1 MLPFSRG
8 GLFFLNDD
16 VPLGLLFGLLIVLL
30 FFSAFF
36 SGTET
41 ALMRLNRFRLRSRA
55 RSGDRAARL
64 AETMLQRP
72 DRLIGLI
79 LLGQNVVNLAAAALT
94 TLIALRLGGE
104 SAIWVGTAILTLV
117 ILIFAEAVPK
127 TFAAYNPSLVA
138 LPASLIYYPM
148 LKVAYPLIWL
158 INLAA
163 NSILRLLGQG
173 PNKASSSSLNT
184 DELRTLLRE
193 GGAVPERHQ
202 NMLLS
207 VLDLGETTVD
217 DVMVPRQEILG
228 IDLDEPWKETLL
240 LIKNSQ
246 HTCLPVFQDD
256 VDNIKGLVRISNIL
270 EELSR
275 GTLDEPRLLENLE
288 EPYFVPEGTPLN
300 KQLFNFQNLKNRF
313 AFVVDEYGDVQ
324 GLITT
329 EDIVREI
336 VGEFG
341 ADPGPTD
348 VEITKDSERSY
359 VVDASANVRQL
370 NRLMSWNFPT
380 DGPKTLNGLIVEQL
394 ETIPNSGT
402 GVTVADYPIE
412 ILSTTEHSI
421 KKVRV
426 FPPSPRTEPEL
437 RLAEG

>member
-1 MLPFSRG
+1 MPPFLRG

-16 VPLGLLFGLLIVLL
+16 VPLGLLLGLLIVLL

-55 RSGDRAARL
+55 RSGHRAARL

-79 LLGQNVVNLAAAALT
+79 LLGNNTVNLAAAALT
-94 TLIALRLGGE
+94 TVIALRLGGE
-104 SAIWVGTAILTLV
+104 NAIWAGTAILTLV

-127 TFAAYNPSLVA
+127 TFAAYNPSRVA
-138 LPASLIYYPM
+138 LPAALIYYPM
-148 LKVAYPLIWL
+148 LKIAYPLIWL

-163 NSILRLLGQG
+163 NSILRLLGQN
-173 PNKASSSSLNT
+173 PSKASSSSLST

-193 GGAVPERHQ
+193 GGTVPERHQ

-246 HTCLPVFQDD
+246 HTCLPVFRDD
-256 VDNIKGLVRISNIL
+256 IDNIKGFIRIRNIL
-270 EELSR
+270 EKHNKDA
-275 GTLDEPRLLENLE
+275 LDEPRLLENLE

-313 AFVVDEYGDVQ
+313 AFVVDEYGDIQ

-412 ILSTTEHSI
+412 ILSTTEHGI

>member
-1 MLPFSRG
+1 MPPFLRG

-16 VPLGLLFGLLIVLL
+16 VPLGLLLGLLIVLL

-55 RSGDRAARL
+55 RSGHRAARL

-79 LLGQNVVNLAAAALT
+79 LLGNNTVNLAAAALT
-94 TLIALRLGGE
+94 TVIALRLGGE
-104 SAIWVGTAILTLV
+104 NAIWAGTAILTLV

-127 TFAAYNPSLVA
+127 TFAAYNPSRVA
-138 LPASLIYYPM
+138 LPAALIYYPM
-148 LKVAYPLIWL
+148 LKIAYPLIWL

-163 NSILRLLGQG
+163 NSLLRLLGQN
-173 PNKASSSSLNT
+173 PSKASSSSLST

-193 GGAVPERHQ
+193 GGTVPERHQ

-246 HTCLPVFQDD
+246 HTRLPVFRDD
-256 VDNIKGLVRISNIL
+256 IDNIKGFIRIRNIL
-270 EELSR
+270 EELSKS
-275 GTLDEPRLLENLE
+275 TLDEPRLLENLE

-313 AFVVDEYGDVQ
+313 AFVVDEYGDIQ

>member
-1 MLPFSRG
+1 
-8 GLFFLNDD
+8 LNDD
-16 VPLGLLFGLLIVLL
+16 APLGLLLGLLIVLL

-55 RSGDRAARL
+55 RSGHRAARL

-79 LLGQNVVNLAAAALT
+79 LLGNNTVNLAAAALT

-138 LPASLIYYPM
+138 LPAALIYYPM

-163 NSILRLLGQG
+163 NSILRLLGQDTS
-173 PNKASSSSLNT
+173 KVSSSSLST

-193 GGAVPERHQ
+193 GGTVPERHQ

-256 VDNIKGLVRISNIL
+256 VDNIKGFVRIRNIL
-270 EELSR
+270 EELSK

-300 KQLFNFQNLKNRF
+300 KQLFSFQNLKNKF

-412 ILSTTEHSI
+412 ILSTTEHGI

>member
-412 ILSTTEHSI
+412 ILSTTEHGI

-426 FPPSPRTEPEL
+426 FPPSPQTESEL
-437 RLAEG
+437 QLAGG

>member
-1 MLPFSRG
+1 MLPFLRG

-16 VPLGLLFGLLIVLL
+16 VPLGLLLGLLIVLL

-55 RSGDRAARL
+55 RSGHRAARL

-79 LLGQNVVNLAAAALT
+79 LLGNNTVNLAAAALT
-94 TLIALRLGGE
+94 TVIAIRLGGE
-104 SAIWVGTAILTLV
+104 NAIWAGTAILTLV

-127 TFAAYNPSLVA
+127 TFAAYNPSRVA
-138 LPASLIYYPM
+138 LPAALIYYPM
-148 LKVAYPLIWL
+148 LKIAYPLIWL

-163 NSILRLLGQG
+163 NSILRLLGQN
-173 PNKASSSSLNT
+173 PSKASSSSLST

-193 GGAVPERHQ
+193 GGTVPERHQ

-246 HTCLPVFQDD
+246 HTRLPVFRDD
-256 VDNIKGLVRISNIL
+256 IDNIKGFIRIRNIL
-270 EELSR
+270 EELNKDA
-275 GTLDEPRLLENLE
+275 LDEPRLLENLE

-313 AFVVDEYGDVQ
+313 AFVVDEYGDIQ

>member
-1 MLPFSRG
+1 M
-8 GLFFLNDD
+8 NDD

-138 LPASLIYYPM
+138 LPASLVYYPM

-163 NSILRLLGQG
+163 NSILRLLGQN
-173 PNKASSSSLNT
+173 PSKASSSSLRT
-184 DELRTLLRE
+184 EELRTLLRE

-412 ILSTTEHSI
+412 ILSTTEHGI

-426 FPPSPRTEPEL
+426 FPPSPQTESEL
-437 RLAEG
+437 QLA

>member
-1 MLPFSRG
+1 M
-8 GLFFLNDD
+8 NDD
-16 VPLGLLFGLLIVLL
+16 APLGLLLGLLIVLL

-55 RSGDRAARL
+55 RSGHRAARL

-79 LLGQNVVNLAAAALT
+79 LLGNNTVNLAAAALT
-94 TLIALRLGGE
+94 TVIALRLGGE
-104 SAIWVGTAILTLV
+104 NAIWAGTAILTLV

-138 LPASLIYYPM
+138 LPAALIYYPM

-163 NSILRLLGQG
+163 NSILRLLGQDTS
-173 PNKASSSSLNT
+173 KVSSSSLST

-193 GGAVPERHQ
+193 GGTVPERHQ

-256 VDNIKGLVRISNIL
+256 VDNIKGFVRIRNIL
-270 EELSR
+270 EELSK

-300 KQLFNFQNLKNRF
+300 KQLFSFQNLKNKF

-412 ILSTTEHSI
+412 ILSTTEHGI

>member
-1 MLPFSRG
+1 M
-8 GLFFLNDD
+8 NDD

-94 TLIALRLGGE
+94 TVIALRLGGE

-163 NSILRLLGQG
+163 NSILRLLGQD
-173 PNKASSSSLNT
+173 PSKASSSSLST

-228 IDLDEPWKETLL
+228 IDLDEPWQETLL

-300 KQLFNFQNLKNRF
+300 KQLFSFQNLKNKF

-412 ILSTTEHSI
+412 ILSTTEHGI

-426 FPPSPRTEPEL
+426 FPPSPQTESEL
-437 RLAEG
+437 QLAGG

>member
-1 MLPFSRG
+1 MPPFLRG

-16 VPLGLLFGLLIVLL
+16 VPLGLLLGLLIVLL

-55 RSGDRAARL
+55 RSGHRAARL

-79 LLGQNVVNLAAAALT
+79 LLGNNTVNLAAAALT
-94 TLIALRLGGE
+94 TVIAIRLGGE
-104 SAIWVGTAILTLV
+104 NAIWAGTAILTLV

-127 TFAAYNPSLVA
+127 TFAAYNPSRVA
-138 LPASLIYYPM
+138 LPAALIYYPM
-148 LKVAYPLIWL
+148 LKIAYPLIWL

-163 NSILRLLGQG
+163 NSILRLLGQN
-173 PNKASSSSLNT
+173 PSKASSSSLST

-193 GGAVPERHQ
+193 GGTVPERHQ

-246 HTCLPVFQDD
+246 HTCLPVFRDD
-256 VDNIKGLVRISNIL
+256 IDNIKGFIRIRNIL
-270 EELSR
+270 EELNKDA
-275 GTLDEPRLLENLE
+275 LDEPRLLENLE

-313 AFVVDEYGDVQ
+313 AFVVDEYGDIQ

-412 ILSTTEHSI
+412 ILSTTEHGI

>member
-1 MLPFSRG
+1 MPPFLRG

-16 VPLGLLFGLLIVLL
+16 VPLGLLLGLLIVLL

-55 RSGDRAARL
+55 RSGHRAARL

-79 LLGQNVVNLAAAALT
+79 LLGNNTVNLAAAALT

-138 LPASLIYYPM
+138 LPAALIYYPM

-163 NSILRLLGQG
+163 NSILRLLGQDTS
-173 PNKASSSSLNT
+173 KVSSSSLST

-193 GGAVPERHQ
+193 GGTVPERHQ

-256 VDNIKGLVRISNIL
+256 VDNIKGFVRIRNIL
-270 EELSR
+270 EELSK

-300 KQLFNFQNLKNRF
+300 KQLFSFQNLKNKF

-412 ILSTTEHSI
+412 ILSTTEHGI